1 MDQMISLINWVKIF
15 ASGFILTT
23 IISLITFFST
33 ENLYLQIL
41 AGILF
46 VIGNVISYKIT
57 ENIRKK
63 VGTEEFMA
71 RNFSNPEFNR
81 NVK

>member
-1 MDQMISLINWVKIF
+1 MISLINWVKIF

-23 IISLITFFST
+23 VISLITFFST

-81 NVK
+81 NVE

>member
-33 ENLYLQIL
+33 ENLYLQIS

-81 NVK
+81 NVE

>member
-1 MDQMISLINWVKIF
+1 MDKIISLINWIKIF

-33 ENLYLQIL
+33 NNLYLQIL

-46 VIGNVISYKIT
+46 LIGNVISYKIT

-63 VGTEEFMA
+63 VGTEDFMV
-71 RNFSNPEFNR
+71 RNFSNPEFNK
-81 NVK
+81 NIE

>member
-81 NVK
+81 NVE

>member
-33 ENLYLQIL
+33 ENLYLQIS

-71 RNFSNPEFNR
+71 RNFSNPELNR
-81 NVK
+81 NVE

>member
-1 MDQMISLINWVKIF
+1 MISLINWVKIF

-33 ENLYLQIL
+33 ENLYLQIS

-81 NVK
+81 NVE